1 MYEYVLESSSS
12 LISLKLLI
20 TQSKFIFVNDELA
33 GTFFFVRFFYKINKN
48 WTVSKDLNCYII
60 FAAIMNEFPK
70 RSRAVIS
77 K

>member
-33 GTFFFVRFFYKINKN
+33 GTFFLLDFLTK
-48 WTVSKDLNCYII
+48 
-60 FAAIMNEFPK
+60 
-70 RSRAVIS
+70 
-77 K
+77 